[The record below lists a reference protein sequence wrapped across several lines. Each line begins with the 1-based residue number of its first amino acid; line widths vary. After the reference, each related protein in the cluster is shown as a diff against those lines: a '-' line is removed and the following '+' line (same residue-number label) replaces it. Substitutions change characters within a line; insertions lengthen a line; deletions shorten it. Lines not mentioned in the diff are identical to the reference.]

1 MHISFHQVGNDVDI
15 FVSSRSGRFLNINHR
30 DHVFMVEELQKLDL
44 SYDSFCIDE
53 ILESLR
59 DLLDGDFVLR
69 LVIVGRAHDT
79 VGTMSY
85 LLYVLV
91 LVIDYEGSTRADEG
105 GLALDLLCLN
115 RTLYLIGAWFLL
127 GCSSLLLLLLSLLRI
142 LHHLSGGG
150 RWLLRLARL
159 LYLLLHQLLTAL
171 HHL

>member
-1 MHISFHQVGNDVDI
+1 
-15 FVSSRSGRFLNINHR
+15 
-30 DHVFMVEELQKLDL
+30 
-44 SYDSFCIDE
+44 
-53 ILESLR
+53 
-59 DLLDGDFVLR
+59 
-69 LVIVGRAHDT
+69 
-79 VGTMSY
+79 MSY